1 MQPSSAAPLSHRE
14 RRHRRYTL
22 RFPVCV
28 SFPSRGSLHQL
39 EAISENV
46 SIGGL
51 LLKVQDSVP
60 PMTQV
65 SLIMD
70 VKGPYAKRSVHL
82 SAKGTV
88 VRVEELGPGAGF
100 AIAIECQQP
109 ITAMK
114 RHLSLAS

>member
-1 MQPSSAAPLSHRE
+1 
-14 RRHRRYTL
+14 
-22 RFPVCV
+22 
-28 SFPSRGSLHQL
+28 
-39 EAISENV
+39 
-46 SIGGL
+46 
-51 LLKVQDSVP
+51 
-60 PMTQV
+60 
-65 SLIMD
+65 MD